1 MANLTRYELPSDRA
15 DNQALS
21 RILRETRAGRLNVI
35 SEITLANG
43 ATSTVIKDSAIG
55 PTTVPIVVPTSSA
68 QAALNW
74 WLVSRDKGQLTLGHT
89 APTGAQ
95 TLLLVLIG

>member
-15 DNQALS
+15 NNQALS

-55 PTTVPIVVPTSSA
+55 RPQCRSWFRPA
-68 QAALNW
+68 RRKRL
-74 WLVSRDKGQLTLGHT
+74 
-89 APTGAQ
+89 
-95 TLLLVLIG
+95 